1 MTNQNFFW
9 GDVFLGLSR
18 KTKKKIQDENVDGGC
33 CVDNIALVL
42 GQTIKHVTTHLL
54 SYLHLGS
61 LSSSLQEEQELL
73 LNQSHE
79 L

>member
-1 MTNQNFFW
+1 M
-9 GDVFLGLSR
+9 GDVFWAYQ
-18 KTKKKIQDENVDGGC
+18 KKLREKIQDEDVDGGC

-42 GQTIKHVTTHLL
+42 GQTIKHVTKHLL

-79 L
+79 LLIFKELL